1 MTKMAK
7 VTDKRSLQR
16 SKDLTMLNLQLF
28 EEMKNSV
35 DEEVDCD
42 ECKITEEAKETQ
54 DPLKNETRKATSY
67 FQRKG

>member
-7 VTDKRSLQR
+7 VMDKHSLQR

-28 EEMKNSV
+28 KEMKNSV
-35 DEEVDCD
+35 DKEVDCD
-42 ECKITEEAKETQ
+42 ECKFTEEVKETQ
-54 DPLKNETRKATSY
+54 DSSKNETRKATSY